1 MKDKILKISVLVIM
15 IIVSVFVLTG
25 CTDTNNTENKTENT
39 TKTVTTQ
46 DNKPKTCQHDWV
58 ITSRYSFFTNSY
70 KTVSK
75 CSKCGQIIE

>member
-1 MKDKILKISVLVIM
+1 MKNKILKISVLVIM
-15 IIVSVFVLTG
+15 IIVSVFALSG
-25 CTDTNNTENKTENT
+25 CTDTNNTENKTE
-39 TKTVTTQ
+39 
-46 DNKPKTCQHDWV
+46 TCQHDWV